1 MTNNWFECKVRYDK
15 TMENGQQ
22 KKVTETY
29 IVSALSFT
37 EAEARIVEEMKPFV
51 SGEFSVKNI
60 RRANYKEVFF
70 SMNANADKW
79 FACQLEFVSIDER
92 SAKEKKTKFN
102 VLIQSENLNDTVE
115 KLALIIKESI
125 VDYNA
130 LSIKETPI
138 VEVFNFGSNEYD
150 TQPH

>member
-102 VLIQSENLNDTVE
+102 VLIQSESLNDTVE

>member
-1 MTNNWFECKVRYDK
+1 MTNNWFECKVRYEK

-22 KKVTETY
+22 KKTTETY

-37 EAEARIVEEMKPFV
+37 EAEARIVEEIKPFI
-51 SGEFSVKNI
+51 SGDFSVTNI
-60 RRANYKEVFF
+60 RRANYKDVFF

-92 SAKEKKTKFN
+92 TAKEKKTKFN
-102 VLIQSENLNDTVE
+102 VLIQAENLNDTVK
-115 KLALIIKESI
+115 KLAFVMKGSI
-125 VDYNA
+125 ADYNA

-138 VEVFNFGSNEYD
+138 IDVFKTGSDE
-150 TQPH
+150 

>member
-1 MTNNWFECKVRYDK
+1 MENNWFECKVRYDK

-22 KKVTETY
+22 KKTTETY

-37 EAEARIVEEMKPFV
+37 EAEARIVEEMKPFI
-51 SGEFSVKNI
+51 SGDFSVTNI
-60 RRANYKEVFF
+60 RRSNYKEVFF

-92 SAKEKKTKFN
+92 TAKEKKTKFN
-102 VLIQSENLNDTVE
+102 VLIQSENLNDTVRM
-115 KLALIIKESI
+115 LAIVMKGSI
-125 VDYNA
+125 SDYNA

-138 VEVFNFGSNEYD
+138 IDVFKTGSDE
-150 TQPH
+150 